1 MGSILLQVPY
11 DAVRNTDLIALNQD
25 TLGHS
30 AVIVQEPHGISPRC
44 RRPRR
49 FVRLKLSSDRADRRQ
64 TPVTREQQVLVKN
77 LANATSPRAVA
88 LFNRGERRVTMN
100 VSRTELG
107 LPAACGCAS
116 LRDETK
122 KVAVER
128 NCVRGGG
135 AVASAPVLPHQAVVL
150 RATCVR

>member
-1 MGSILLQVPY
+1 M
-11 DAVRNTDLIALNQD
+11 NQD

-30 AVIVQEPHGISPRC
+30 AAIVQEPHGISPR
-44 RRPRR
+44 RRR
-49 FVRLKLSSDRADRRQ
+49 FVRLKLSSDRVDRRQ

-77 LANATSPRAVA
+77 LANTTSPRAVA

-107 LPAACGCAS
+107 LAAGCGCVS
-116 LRDETK
+116 LRDLETK
-122 KVAVER
+122 KVVVER
-128 NCVRGGG
+128 SCVQGGG

-150 RATCVR
+150 RATCLR